1 MKRVAYLLL
10 LPSLILFLAFPF
22 LATYLV
28 GHLSLFETNY
38 AVSKFVGFGNYV
50 KLVLDPTFWQSM
62 CNALIYCAMIIP
74 TMVVTALTLS
84 IMISDFKPKTQ
95 NAFRIV
101 FYIPGFTAGIII
113 ASVWKWIYNYQ
124 FGLANWL
131 IGLVGIKPV
140 MWLATQSYAMLAVS
154 IMIILATLGG
164 TLMLYSAAIM
174 AIPHEILEQSRV
186 DGASWLQTKL
196 KIVVPMIM
204 PTVLLSIVLIMIG
217 TMQMWEFIYQLTYG
231 GPAGGTASPVFDIWL
246 TAFTYGKYGLAS
258 AKSLVLLVVI
268 LAMALIKRQ
277 IEKAAA

>member
-10 LPSLILFLAFPF
+10 LPSVLLFVAFPF

-38 AVSKFVGFGNYV
+38 VTTRFVGFGNYM
-50 KLVLDPTFWQSM
+50 KLMLDPTFWQSM
-62 CNALIYCAMIIP
+62 CNAIIYCVMIIP
-74 TMVVTALTLS
+74 SVVVFSLALS
-84 IMISDFKPKTQ
+84 ILISDYKPRVQ
-95 NAFRIV
+95 NVFRII
-101 FYIPGFTAGIII
+101 FYIPGFAAGIII
-113 ASVWKWIYNYQ
+113 ANVWKWIYNYQ

-140 MWLATQSYAMLAVS
+140 MWLATQSYAMMAVS
-154 IMIILATLGG
+154 IMIILATLGS

-196 KIVVPMIM
+196 KIVVPMVM

-231 GPAGGTASPVFDIWL
+231 GPGGGTSSPVFDIWV

>member
-10 LPSLILFLAFPF
+10 LPSVLLFLAFPF

-28 GHLSLFETNY
+28 GHLSMFDTNY
-38 AVSKFVGFGNYV
+38 VVSKFVGFGNYV
-50 KLVLDPTFWQSM
+50 KLMLDPTFWQSM
-62 CNALIYCAMIIP
+62 CNAIIYCAMIIP
-74 TMVVTALTLS
+74 TMVVVALVLS
-84 IMISDFKPKTQ
+84 ILISDFRPKTQ

-131 IGLVGIKPV
+131 VGLVGIKPV
-140 MWLATQSYAMLAVS
+140 MWLASQSYAMVGVS

-186 DGASWLQTKL
+186 DGASWLQTKV